1 MTPDPAGALAERGVR
16 RVFAVGRRC
25 VEGLELTELNEGLAE
40 YFEAEEGNVLVY
52 DAEPDN
58 SLGLRAGDVI
68 LAVDGRDVLDADHAR
83 RIIGS
88 YEVEEELN
96 LRVLRRGQPTELQG
110 RLL

>member
-1 MTPDPAGALAERGVR
+1 M
-16 RVFAVGRRC
+16 
-25 VEGLELTELNEGLAE
+25 
-40 YFEAEEGNVLVY
+40 LVY

-58 SLGLRAGDVI
+58 PLSVRAGDVI
-68 LAVDGRDVLDADHAR
+68 LVVDGREVRDADHAR

-110 RLL
+110 RLR

>member
-1 MTPDPAGALAERGVR
+1 M
-16 RVFAVGRRC
+16 FAVGRPC
-25 VEGLELTELNEGLAE
+25 VAGLELTGLNEGLAE

-68 LAVDGRDVLDADHAR
+68 LAVDGRDVRDADHAR

-88 YEVEEELN
+88 YEAEEELN
-96 LRVLRRGQPTELQG
+96 LSVLRRGQPTELQG
-110 RLL
+110 RLR